1 MCNVKDTFEKFF
13 EHRKEFSTLDF
24 STSRIKHALKDID
37 FDERKLG
44 KIIHIAGTNG
54 KGSTSFFIAQILD
67 KLGFKTAL
75 YTSPHIKNITERI
88 KLNLLDI
95 DEKDFYL
102 EFNNLKDIIIKN
114 KLTFFEGLTLIAFKI
129 FAKYMPEY
137 TILETGMGGR
147 LDATNV
153 IEKKLPVITSISQ
166 DHTNFLGT
174 NIFDILWE
182 KLSIIKENNTFFIG
196 YNRDFIYK
204 KIAEMLP
211 DKNMKIVDL
220 SNIEKIYEVY
230 PKPYSYNY
238 LLAMDV
244 SKYITERE
252 IPLYKDLKLP
262 PCRIEKIGRFWLDG
276 SHNPSGLINTIGIF
290 DADTVVF
297 SCTQERPLLK
307 MINILQTKFKNIII
321 TEIPENERTI
331 SIDKIGGIENIIL
344 IKDPFEA
351 INKSIDISNKSDI
364 VVMGSFYLC
373 AYVREFLKRFCE

>member
-1 MCNVKDTFEKFF
+1 MCNAKDNFEKFF
-13 EHRKEFSTLDF
+13 EHKKEFSTLDF
-24 STSRIKHALKDID
+24 SITRIKNALNNID

-54 KGSTSFFIAQILD
+54 KGSTSYFIAQILN

-88 KLNLLDI
+88 KLNLVEI
-95 DEKDFYL
+95 DEKRFYL
-102 EFNNLKDIIIKN
+102 EFNNLRDIIIKN

-129 FAKYMPEY
+129 FSEYLPDY

-153 IEKKLPVITSISQ
+153 TEKKLPVITSISQ
-166 DHTNFLGT
+166 DHTNFLGK
-174 NIFDILWE
+174 NIFEILSE
-182 KLSIIKENNTFFIG
+182 KLSIIKDNDTFFIG
-196 YNRDFIYK
+196 HNRNFIYK
-204 KIAEMLP
+204 KIAEMFP
-211 DKNMKIVDL
+211 DKKMKLVDL
-220 SNIEKIYEVY
+220 SNIEKISNIY

-244 SKYITERE
+244 SSYLIDKE
-252 IPLYKDLKLP
+252 IPVCRDLKLP
-262 PCRIEKIGRFWLDG
+262 PCRIEKIGRFWIDG
-276 SHNPSGLINTIGIF
+276 SHNPSGIINTISIF

-297 SCTQERPLLK
+297 SCTQERPLIK
-307 MINILQTKFKNIII
+307 MINILKTKFKNIII

-331 SIDKIGGIENIIL
+331 SIDKIRSIENIIP

-373 AYVREFLKRFCE
+373 AYVREFLKRICE